1 MDYFD
6 KVYDSLIGQLD
17 GDAAVANIPNA
28 FAPGSPCYHAYTR
41 LIQARNR
48 VLDKLGTGDDPDLE
62 QILTEMDTIQRA
74 LCRQIMAWQNL

>member
-1 MDYFD
+1 MDKYD
-6 KVYDSLIGQLD
+6 KIYYALIGAMEGNDQ
-17 GDAAVANIPNA
+17 IPNA
-28 FAPGSPCYHAYTR
+28 FAPGSPCDHAYTR

-74 LCRQIMAWQNL
+74 LCRHYPNY